1 MKLTP
6 KNSFLKSIRQE
17 QFLNF
22 FNNFQAQIKL
32 ETIFID
38 IMRRSSFF
46 VKFEA
51 FSLKLLLA
59 YSFIKNEFRFLESKC
74 KQTQKQSSMTVY
86 LLTFQPICE
95 IIISFFSFTHQDMNM
110 PGLSTIQ
117 HHFRQNVDGQK
128 LLDHKTLVF
137 YFARLWE
144 KTFKKYY
151 RSSQLYNVFCGFII
165 RCLNTPR
172 NFSLP

>member
-1 MKLTP
+1 
-6 KNSFLKSIRQE
+6 
-17 QFLNF
+17 
-22 FNNFQAQIKL
+22 
-32 ETIFID
+32 
-38 IMRRSSFF
+38 MRRSSVF

-51 FSLKLLLA
+51 FSQKQLLS
-59 YSFIKNEFRFLESKC
+59 YSFIKNQFLFLESNC
-74 KQTQKQSSMTVY
+74 KQTQQKGSLSVY
-86 LLTFQPICE
+86 LLTFQTFCE
-95 IIISFFSFTHQDMNM
+95 TIISFFSFTHQDMNM

-117 HHFRQNVDGQK
+117 HHLKQNVDGQK

-151 RSSQLYNVFCGFII
+151 RSSQLYNVFCGFMI

-172 NFSLP
+172 NFSPLKTP